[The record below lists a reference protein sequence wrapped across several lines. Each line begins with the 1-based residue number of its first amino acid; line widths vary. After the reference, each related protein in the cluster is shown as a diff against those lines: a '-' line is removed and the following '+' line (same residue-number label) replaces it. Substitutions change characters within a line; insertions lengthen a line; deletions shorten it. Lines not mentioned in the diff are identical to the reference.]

1 MLQAAFRED
10 SQLRAASCVVRY
22 CALVAA
28 GYLCAGKSNR
38 TNERGEMDKPSENAD
53 PSSSR
58 PLAPVAGDPTSEIL
72 KTSRT
77 IAVVGL
83 SNRRHRPSYG
93 VAEYLLSAG
102 YRIVPVNPGETEIL
116 GEKCYA
122 RLEDIPGHVDIVDV
136 FRRSEFL
143 PEIVESAIRIGARGV
158 WMQEGVIHAQA
169 AERARSA
176 GLFVIM
182 NACILK
188 EHIKR
193 FRLH

>member
-1 MLQAAFRED
+1 MNKPLGGLNPDGHHPPAA
-10 SQLRAASCVVRY
+10 
-22 CALVAA
+22 
-28 GYLCAGKSNR
+28 
-38 TNERGEMDKPSENAD
+38 
-53 PSSSR
+53 
-58 PLAPVAGDPTSEIL
+58 VAGDPASEIL

-83 SNRRHRPSYG
+83 SNRGHRPSYG
-93 VAEYLLSAG
+93 VAAYLQSTG
-102 YRIVPVNPGETEIL
+102 YRIIPVNPGETEIL

-122 RLEDIPGHVDIVDV
+122 RLEDIPEHVDIVDV
-136 FRRSEFL
+136 FRRSEFA

-158 WMQEGVIHAQA
+158 WMQEGVIHAEA

-182 NACILK
+182 NSCILK